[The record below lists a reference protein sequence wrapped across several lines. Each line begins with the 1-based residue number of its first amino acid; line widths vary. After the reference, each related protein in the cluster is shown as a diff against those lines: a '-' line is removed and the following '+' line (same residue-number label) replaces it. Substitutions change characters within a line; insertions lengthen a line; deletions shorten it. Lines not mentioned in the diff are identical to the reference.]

1 MRRPYFWVTQLWGCH
16 AGVDDPRTD
25 IKANDSN
32 KLFGRWPCRFRLR
45 AGPSVCSDISSGPPT
60 TFHWALAKGPN
71 RFQNRK
77 ICTHTEGAKEP
88 PGTHRKPKGVPRKG
102 GEYAILTRPHC
113 ALPTG
118 STEFTLFI
126 FFVFV
131 HLPWSIN
138 SLNRAA
144 QGCPGIGYLKYPCLG
159 SRSLSSRFLFEVK
172 VLSLPFP
179 FLGSTYPGAS
189 AQMSPPGRA
198 LESDSCPKNASR
210 AGADKQ
216 NGQAAQKP
224 HPGRSLNKRKR
235 PK

>member
-1 MRRPYFWVTQLWGCH
+1 MLKVYLGVDWCVVHHTGCTSKRRGTRKPTESSARGVRRPYFWVTQLWGCH

-25 IKANDSN
+25 MNANDSN
-32 KLFGRWPCRFRLR
+32 ALFYRWPCRIRLR

-118 STEFTLFI
+118 STEFT
-126 FFVFV
+126 FFF
-131 HLPWSIN
+131 
-138 SLNRAA
+138 
-144 QGCPGIGYLKYPCLG
+144 
-159 SRSLSSRFLFEVK
+159 FLFSYIYRGPSTPLK
-172 VLSLPFP
+172 GLRMGD
-179 FLGSTYPGAS
+179 LGLGI
-189 AQMSPPGRA
+189 
-198 LESDSCPKNASR
+198 
-210 AGADKQ
+210 
-216 NGQAAQKP
+216 
-224 HPGRSLNKRKR
+224 
-235 PK
+235 